1 MAVMSFNKSSKSI
14 MSAVNYFE
22 SDKDHTNTIRKFKP
36 IPVFGDRDRIEK
48 LEKLTKE
55 SGIESTHSS
64 LTISF
69 RDNEFSDFQNP
80 AGSLRP
86 D

>member
-36 IPVFGDRDRIEK
+36 IPVFGDRDGNTPIFNWIN
-48 LEKLTKE
+48 
-55 SGIESTHSS
+55 G
-64 LTISF
+64 
-69 RDNEFSDFQNP
+69 
-80 AGSLRP
+80 
-86 D
+86 